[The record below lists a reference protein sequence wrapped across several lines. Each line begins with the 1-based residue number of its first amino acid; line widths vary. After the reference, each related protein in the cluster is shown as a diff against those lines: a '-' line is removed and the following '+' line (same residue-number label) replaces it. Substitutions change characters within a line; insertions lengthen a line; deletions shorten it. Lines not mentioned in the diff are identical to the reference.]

1 MKLQEFLLVLFCIIA
16 VTLSASVSRQRR
28 EGNSLLAAE
37 EESLQLSS
45 NAVRVTRE
53 ADAADDD
60 YDADG
65 KIFTI
70 KEARNMNYFR
80 EY

>member
-1 MKLQEFLLVLFCIIA
+1 MKLQEFLLVLFCTIA

-37 EESLQLSS
+37 EELLQLSS
-45 NAVRVTRE
+45 NVVRVTRE
-53 ADAADDD
+53 AAADDD

-65 KIFTI
+65 KINTI
-70 KEARNMNYFR
+70 EGRNMK
-80 EY
+80 